1 VRDLV
6 ERHGPGV
13 GGAILAGVARGDPF
27 DAAFQGATG
36 ETLAAAEGS
45 FWSRQTFWYRWVP
58 LLTSSLTLWLAVTLL
73 ALWAMRQRRR
83 RDAAQRRLWEE
94 EDRRLAAVSEAG
106 AARTS
111 ADEWVN

>member
-1 VRDLV
+1 M
-6 ERHGPGV
+6 
-13 GGAILAGVARGDPF
+13 
-27 DAAFQGATG
+27 
-36 ETLAAAEGS
+36 
-45 FWSRQTFWYRWVP
+45 P